1 MYKDMSTST
10 PGRTRPLKLA
20 AFAVVFVVVCLLFFV
35 AFDNFQPDQKSL
47 SDLYFPSPTATFT
60 LTPTPTSTPTST
72 PSPTPTP
79 YVYLTP
85 QTGIVIHEETFD
97 TNSKAWDAYYK
108 ANVVRVANGKLI
120 LRSNE
125 KGQEGMALCRDCVSS
140 TDNFYFQAELLPEK
154 PIAIRYGI
162 SFCASEN
169 SNEYYVFAIDEVFS
183 LYTLYKL
190 SPANQ
195 QTLIN
200 SVRTEYI
207 RERTEY
213 IYRYP
218 IPNTLGVKFAGG
230 TMDLYLNGHKLNS
243 YTDKNPLT
251 CKWPGVF
258 VEDGI
263 FILYVDNIFSY
274 NVK

>member
-1 MYKDMSTST
+1 MDKEKST
-10 PGRTRPLKLA
+10 PTDANTSSARPLKLA
-20 AFAVVFVVVCLLFFV
+20 WLGTASAAICLLFII
-35 AFDNFQPDQKSL
+35 AFNSFQPDQKPL
-47 SDLYFPSPTATFT
+47 SDLYFPSPTASPT

-72 PSPTPTP
+72 PTLTPTP
-79 YVYLTP
+79 YAYLAPPAGILVY
-85 QTGIVIHEETFD
+85 EEKFD
-97 TNSKAWDAYYK
+97 TNSNSWDAYHK
-108 ANVVRVANGKLI
+108 NNTTSIRNGKLV

-125 KGQEGMALCRDCVSS
+125 RGQEGLALCYGCENT

-162 SFCASEN
+162 LFCASEN

-190 SPANQ
+190 SPSNQ
-195 QTLIN
+195 QTLIS
-200 SVRTEYI
+200 SVRTEFI
-207 RERTEY
+207 HK
-213 IYRYP
+213 YP
-218 IPNTLGVKFAGG
+218 IHNTIGVKFSGG
-230 TMDLYLNGHKLNS
+230 TMDLYLNDHKLNS
-243 YTDKNPLT
+243 FKDDNPFS

-263 FILYVDNIFSY
+263 FNLFVDNIFSY